1 MNIETFK
8 VKGWKDAVTV
18 VILLEN
24 KDWILAKQV
33 VSDYIIDGFVLYK
46 KKYIRKRT
54 FGPVEAQLKT
64 IFTLRKISEDI
75 PKGFEFGSTS
85 NLLKWTEKNYGIS
98 VFQDGDNSPLSV
110 AKIIEI
116 KKKKFLIDLIMDD
129 GTLTENYD
137 YEFALKKV
145 RVICFDSTYQKSMV
159 LLYKSKVSKI
169 Y

>member
-1 MNIETFK
+1 MHIETFK
-8 VKGWKDAVTV
+8 VKGWKDAVTA

-33 VSDYIIDGFVLYK
+33 VTDYIIDGFVLYK

-54 FGPVEAQLKT
+54 SGPVEAQLNA

-75 PKGFEFGSTS
+75 PEGFVFGSTS
-85 NLLKWTEKNYGIS
+85 KLLKWAERNYGIS
-98 VFQDGDNSPLSV
+98 MFQDGDNSPLSV

-145 RVICFDSTYQKSMV
+145 RVIHFDSTYQKSMA

-169 Y
+169 N